1 MANLLI
7 EIGNTAL
14 KAAWA
19 EGKTLG
25 KTVRYQ
31 GEKLHGFLV
40 GTLLAKEKPDVLVLA
55 SVRDIPDEDIRE
67 IRERCGQLVL
77 IDRNHPAILRAYGL
91 PEYLS
96 PSRAASIIAA
106 RELFKGKPCLVF
118 DFGTVL
124 SIDSISADGA
134 YQGGNLS
141 LGCRTRFKA
150 LNRYSRALP
159 LVDTPSDPPAIGTSE
174 TSGIEA
180 GVISGIVFEVDGY
193 IAGAPG
199 SVVVFTGGDASYF
212 AKQTKNSIFV
222 VSNLVLMG
230 LATISEDY
238 DRK

>member
-19 EGKTLG
+19 EGRTLG

-31 GEKLHGFLV
+31 GERLHGFLL

-55 SVRDIPDEDIRE
+55 SVRDIPEEDIRE

-124 SIDSISADGA
+124 SIDSVSADGA

-150 LNRYSRALP
+150 LNRYSRTLP
-159 LVDTPSDPPAIGTSE
+159 LVDTPDNPPAIGTSE

-180 GVISGIVFEVDGY
+180 GVISGIVFEVDNY

-212 AKQTKNSIFV
+212 ARQTKNSIFV

>member
-31 GEKLHGFLV
+31 GEKLHGFLI
-40 GTLLAKEKPDVLVLA
+40 GTLLAKERPDVLVLA
-55 SVRDIPDEDIRE
+55 SVRDIPEEDIRE
-67 IRERCGQLVL
+67 ISERCGQLVL
-77 IDRNHPAILRAYGL
+77 IDRNHPAIMRAYGL

-124 SIDSISADGA
+124 SIDSIASDGA

-159 LVDTPSDPPAIGTSE
+159 LVDTPLDPPAIGTSE
-174 TSGIEA
+174 PSGIEA

-212 AKQTKNSIFV
+212 ARQTKNSIFV
-222 VSNLVLMG
+222 VSKLVLMG

>member
-14 KAAWA
+14 KAAWS

-31 GEKLHGFLV
+31 GEKLHGFLL
-40 GTLLAKEKPDVLVLA
+40 GTLLEKEKPEIMVLA
-55 SVRDIPDEDIRE
+55 SIRDIPDEDIRE
-67 IRERCGQLVL
+67 LEARCGQLVL

-96 PSRAASIIAA
+96 PSRAASIIAV
-106 RELFKGKPCLVF
+106 RELFKDKPSLVF

-124 SIDSISADGA
+124 SIDSVAADGS
-134 YQGGNLS
+134 YSGGNLS

-150 LNRYSRALP
+150 LNRYSRSLP
-159 LVDTPSDPPAIGTSE
+159 LVNTPGEILPYGTSE
-174 TSGIEA
+174 TSSIES
-180 GVISGIVFEVDGY
+180 GVVSGIMFEVDGY
-193 IAGAPG
+193 IGATPG
-199 SVVVFTGGDASYF
+199 SVVVFTGGDANYF
-212 AKQTKNSIFV
+212 ARQTKNSIFV

-230 LATISEDY
+230 LATISQDY
-238 DRK
+238 ERK

>member
-31 GEKLHGFLV
+31 GEKLRGFLL

-55 SVRDIPDEDIRE
+55 SVRDLPEEDIKD
-67 IRERCGQLVL
+67 ISERCGQLVL
-77 IDRNHPAILRAYGL
+77 IDRSHPAILRAYGL
-91 PEYLS
+91 QEYLS
-96 PSRAASIIAA
+96 PSRAASIIAV
-106 RELFKGKPCLVF
+106 RELFKGKPSLVF

-124 SIDSISADGA
+124 SIDSVAADGT
-134 YQGGNLS
+134 YLGGNLS

-150 LNRYSRALP
+150 LNRYSRNLP
-159 LVDTPSDPPAIGTSE
+159 LVNTPDSAPAAGTSE
-174 TSGIEA
+174 ISSIEA
-180 GVISGIVFEVDGY
+180 GVVSGIVFEVDGY
-193 IAGAPG
+193 IAGASG
-199 SVVVFTGGDASYF
+199 SVAVFTGGDAAYF
-212 AKQTKNSIFV
+212 AAQTKNSIFV

-230 LATISEDY
+230 LAAISEDY

>member
-7 EIGNTAL
+7 EVGNTAL

-77 IDRNHPAILRAYGL
+77 IDRNHPAIMRAYGL

-124 SIDSISADGA
+124 SIDSIASDGA

-159 LVDTPSDPPAIGTSE
+159 LVDTPLDPPAIGTSE
-174 TSGIEA
+174 PSGIEA

-212 AKQTKNSIFV
+212 ARQTKNSIFV

>member
-31 GEKLHGFLV
+31 GEKLHGFLI
-40 GTLLAKEKPDVLVLA
+40 GTLLAKERPDVLVLA
-55 SVRDIPDEDIRE
+55 SVRDIPEEDIRE
-67 IRERCGQLVL
+67 ISERCGQLVL
-77 IDRNHPAILRAYGL
+77 IDRNHPAIMRAYGL

-124 SIDSISADGA
+124 SIDSIASDGA

-150 LNRYSRALP
+150 LTGRTILETIHAKRLALVEDLLRKPDLSIQAIAIRAGF
-159 LVDTPSDPPAIGTSE
+159 V
-174 TSGIEA
+174 
-180 GVISGIVFEVDGY
+180 
-193 IAGAPG
+193 
-199 SVVVFTGGDASYF
+199 DASSLCSLFRRAYGC
-212 AKQTKNSIFV
+212 S
-222 VSNLVLMG
+222 MG
-230 LATISEDY
+230 EWRARRKLTTLPPQSE
-238 DRK
+238 

>member
-124 SIDSISADGA
+124 SIDSVAADGT

-159 LVDTPSDPPAIGTSE
+159 LVDTPMDPPAIGSSE

-212 AKQTKNSIFV
+212 AKQTRNSIFV

>member
-31 GEKLHGFLV
+31 GEKLHGFLI

-55 SVRDIPDEDIRE
+55 SVRDIPEEDIRE

-124 SIDSISADGA
+124 SIDSLAADGT
-134 YQGGNLS
+134 YEGGNLS

-159 LVDTPSDPPAIGTSE
+159 LVDTPLDPPAIGTSE

-180 GVISGIVFEVDGY
+180 GVISGIVFEVNGY

-212 AKQTKNSIFV
+212 ARQTKNSIFV

-230 LATISEDY
+230 LAAITEDY
-238 DRK
+238 ESN